1 MSIGPYRQSVQD
13 EIMTS
18 ALIRAADNLLDDL
31 VDRVLRNEERVATAA
46 EGKLLIA
53 ADDAMED
60 VADRVQRFVAVATPT
75 IRVLARGARFTRVPW
90 VLVAS
95 TAVSLTTTVRAG
107 VREVR
112 VLGSLL
118 AFRLEQVSGA
128 PADPALVK
136 KLAVELY
143 LAPKR
148 KPDVAR
154 LDLPLAQL
162 ARRWLLRGVFGRD
175 TRRAAEMALDAAE
188 QLDLDRVLETRR
200 TCAIGTSPA
209 AGKSLAV
216 RLAHWVGRGGTIC
229 TRAAVGGRLWK

>member
-1 MSIGPYRQSVQD
+1 MSIGPYAQSVQD

-18 ALIRAADNLLDDL
+18 ALVRAAGNLLDDL

-53 ADDAMED
+53 ADDGMED
-60 VADRVQRFVAVATPT
+60 VADRVQRFVGVATPT
-75 IRVLARGARFTRVPW
+75 VRVLARGARFTRVPW

-136 KLAVELY
+136 KL
-143 LAPKR
+143 
-148 KPDVAR
+148 
-154 LDLPLAQL
+154 DLPLAQL

-175 TRRAAEMALDAAE
+175 TRKAAEKALDAAE

-200 TCAIGTSPA
+200 TGN
-209 AGKSLAV
+209 
-216 RLAHWVGRGGTIC
+216 
-229 TRAAVGGRLWK
+229 

>member
-1 MSIGPYRQSVQD
+1 M
-13 EIMTS
+13 
-18 ALIRAADNLLDDL
+18 
-31 VDRVLRNEERVATAA
+31 
-46 EGKLLIA
+46 
-53 ADDAMED
+53 
-60 VADRVQRFVAVATPT
+60 
-75 IRVLARGARFTRVPW
+75 ARGARFTRVPW

-118 AFRLEQVSGA
+118 SFRLEQVSGA

-154 LDLPLAQL
+154 LDLPLAKL

-175 TRRAAEMALDAAE
+175 TRRAAEKALDAAE
-188 QLDLDRVLETRR
+188 QLDLDHVLETRR
-200 TCAIGTSPA
+200 TGN
-209 AGKSLAV
+209 
-216 RLAHWVGRGGTIC
+216 
-229 TRAAVGGRLWK
+229 